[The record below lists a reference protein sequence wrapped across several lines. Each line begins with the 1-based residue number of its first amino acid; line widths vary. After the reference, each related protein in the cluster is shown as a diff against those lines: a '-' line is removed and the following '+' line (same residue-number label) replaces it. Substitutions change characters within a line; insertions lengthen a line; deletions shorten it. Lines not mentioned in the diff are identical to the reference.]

1 MAKSIKPHKIT
12 EENFKQL
19 VLDSSELV
27 IVDFWAV
34 WCIPCLF
41 MGRTLTKVTAKLAGQ
56 VVIGKLNADLNRNL
70 AAQYNIRSI
79 PCLIVFKNGQEVGRI
94 IGAMGEAALLEQ
106 IKPYR
111 RTVSGAN

>member
-1 MAKSIKPHKIT
+1 MVKSIKPHKIT
-12 EENFKQL
+12 EENFKEL
-19 VLDSSELV
+19 VLDNTGLV

-41 MGRTLTKVTAKLAGQ
+41 MGRTLNKVANKLAGQ
-56 VVIGKLNADLNRNL
+56 VLIGKLNVDLNRKL
-70 AAQYNIRSI
+70 AGQYNIRSI
-79 PCLIVFKNGQEVGRI
+79 PCLIVFKDGQEVGRI

-111 RTVSGAN
+111 TVSGSI